1 MVYMNINEALSI
13 FSEHIPDIRKACVE
27 NAKHIMSTPYKV
39 WDIDSD
45 QPVTPRD
52 LLLHAAYIDI
62 TNRLAPLERTIKRID
77 NRRRRTTGGI
87 TDDDIVSAKEHPIQE
102 LWTEFVGTP
111 IRMGM
116 VKCCFHPDK
125 TASMSL
131 RRHNRYHCF
140 GCDEKGDSI
149 DLYMKL
155 QKVDFVQAVKQ
166 LI

>member
-1 MVYMNINEALSI
+1 MNINEALLI

-27 NAKHIMSTPYKV
+27 NAKHIMSTPHKE

-45 QPVTPRD
+45 QRVTPED
-52 LLLHAAYIDI
+52 LLLHAVYIDMV
-62 TNRLAPLERTIKRID
+62 NRLAPLERTIKRID
-77 NRRRRTTGGI
+77 GRCRHASGSLTEENI
-87 TDDDIVSAKEHPIQE
+87 ISAREHSIQE
-102 LWTEFVGTP
+102 LWTELVGSP

-116 VKCCFHPDK
+116 TKCCFHPDK

-131 RRHNRYHCF
+131 RRYNRYHCF
-140 GCDEKGDSI
+140 GCDEKGDTI